1 MAFKYSL
8 FVFMFAV
15 SALRFEVQLSGAELI
30 TEAQV
35 AQAAK
40 YVSRVGFAVLRNGSL
55 FSDQALNEAMAAGE
69 NLTYKLVLPTL
80 AEKRL
85 TLPRP
90 PWTEQTIDL
99 KEVRSYHPGRLDLQ
113 RLLDE
118 PPFTSKPWR
127 STAMLQKLCAAALQE
142 TRRRA
147 TEQHQVPGFAVE
159 DGCDQKMLGMLWN
172 FRTSDEG
179 HWHRD
184 GRLPLLTF
192 VIAAEEYPQAA
203 GFMKMLAKTHYA
215 GKYRHIE
222 GVDEAGS
229 KEAPIE
235 VPLRKGDILMF
246 HYSLLHASL
255 PNRAFVDRGL
265 IYTVYGP
272 PGVKDD
278 SNVRDDFPSLLDSTP
293 FNEL

>member
-1 MAFKYSL
+1 MAFKCCL
-8 FVFMFAV
+8 FILPFAA
-15 SALRFEVQLSGAELI
+15 SALRFEVHLAGAKQISE
-30 TEAQV
+30 TQV

-40 YVSRVGFAVLRNGSL
+40 YVSRVGFAVLRNSSL
-55 FSDQALNEAMAAGE
+55 FSEQTLNVAMAAAE

-118 PPFTSKPWR
+118 PPFASKPWR
-127 STAMLQKLCAAALQE
+127 STVMLQKLCVAALQE
-142 TRRRA
+142 SHRRA
-147 TEQHQVPGFAVE
+147 TEQFQEPSFAVE
-159 DGCDQKMLGMLWN
+159 DGCDQKMLGVLWN

-184 GRLPLLTF
+184 GLLPLLTF
-192 VIAAEEYPQAA
+192 VIAAEDYPDTA
-203 GFMKMLAKTHYA
+203 GFMMMLAGTHFA
-215 GKYRHIE
+215 GKHRH
-222 GVDEAGS
+222 VDDFDERS
-229 KEAPIE
+229 KERPIE
-235 VPLRKGDILMF
+235 VPLRKGDILIF
-246 HYSLLHASL
+246 QYSLLHASL

-278 SNVRDDFPSLLDSTP
+278 SNVRDDFPSLLDGTP